1 MLGEPLDGAAPVTIT
16 VIVVV
21 GPTAEWSAFL
31 SEASIVCCP
40 DESPCTCVVSLYTFT

>member
-1 MLGEPLDGAAPVTIT
+1 MLGEPLEVAPPVTVT

-31 SEASIVCCP
+31 SDASIVCFP
-40 DESPCTCVVSLYTFT
+40 AERPWTCVVSLYTFT